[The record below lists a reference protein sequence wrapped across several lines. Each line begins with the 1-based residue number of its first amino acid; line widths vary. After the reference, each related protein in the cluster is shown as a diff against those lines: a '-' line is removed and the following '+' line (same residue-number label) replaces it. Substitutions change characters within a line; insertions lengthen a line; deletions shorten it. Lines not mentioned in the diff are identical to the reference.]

1 MEPRGDKAAR
11 VDRWKGLVQTADVR
25 CVALPALCMPALL
38 SAVCACAACA
48 PRVRRVCA
56 CGSLSH
62 LIGCIKHRPKL
73 ACSCNV
79 PLFKQS
85 ASLCSPA
92 GSTHIL
98 TPTKFLMDLRHP
110 DFRESSRVS
119 FEDQAPTME

>member
-1 MEPRGDKAAR
+1 MKWPTDVWRGLA
-11 VDRWKGLVQTADVR
+11 QTADVR
-25 CVALPALCMPALL
+25 CVASPAFVHASHPR
-38 SAVCACAACA
+38 STCACVRACA
-48 PRVRRVCA
+48 CVRVSACVCLA
-56 CGSLSH
+56 FSYLT
-62 LIGCIKHRPKL
+62 GCIKRRPKL
-73 ACSCNV
+73 ACSCSV

-85 ASLCSPA
+85 AGLCSPA